1 MTMTMLYRWILRIVL
16 LVIVLGLLAASGA
29 FLWLRS
35 SLPQISGTL
44 SPAGPS

>member
-1 MTMTMLYRWILRIVL
+1 MTMTMLDRWIVRIVL
-16 LVIVLGLLAASGA
+16 LVIVLGLVAAGGA
-29 FLWLRS
+29 FLWLQR